1 MPPRSLEPPPA
12 ALGHEVRLSQNDYRV
27 TMVMMM
33 MVMMMMLMALD
44 TCSGHHC
51 QLQKMRR
58 MHYESA
64 VVEKTIT
71 CL

>member
-1 MPPRSLEPPPA
+1 M
-12 ALGHEVRLSQNDYRV
+12 SQNDYGV

>member
-1 MPPRSLEPPPA
+1 
-12 ALGHEVRLSQNDYRV
+12 
-27 TMVMMM
+27 MVMMM

-64 VVEKTIT
+64 VVENTNPGVSGEEGT
-71 CL
+71 LPTGHSFPN